1 MENLKLFIVAALIVN
16 AIPGVDRIL
25 VLTISLRAGSRSGMM
40 ASLGIAVATIVHAFL
55 ISIILFAILNSD
67 PILYKWVEQGG
78 LGFLGIAG
86 SYLIFRSL
94 TKSEPLSLSG
104 SNSNSFWAGFI
115 IHFMNPLAIIF
126 TVSFIPQFIE
136 QGSTFIIS
144 YMLLSLFS
152 NGVGLTMNLITAV
165 FFGMLNNLLVRNLY
179 PIRIVDFLAG
189 SFLLILALLKIS
201 GTN

>member
-1 MENLKLFIVAALIVN
+1 MENLKLFVIAALIVN

-55 ISIILFAILNSD
+55 ISIILFAILKSD
-67 PILYKWVEQGG
+67 PILYKWVEWGG
-78 LGFLGIAG
+78 LGFLAIAG
-86 SYLIFRSL
+86 LYLIYRSL
-94 TKSEPLSLSG
+94 TKNEPLSLSW
-104 SNSNSFWAGFI
+104 SNSNSFGAGFI

-136 QGSTFIIS
+136 QGSAFIIS

-179 PIRIVDFLAG
+179 TLRIADFLAG
-189 SFLLILALLKIS
+189 SFLLILTLLKIS